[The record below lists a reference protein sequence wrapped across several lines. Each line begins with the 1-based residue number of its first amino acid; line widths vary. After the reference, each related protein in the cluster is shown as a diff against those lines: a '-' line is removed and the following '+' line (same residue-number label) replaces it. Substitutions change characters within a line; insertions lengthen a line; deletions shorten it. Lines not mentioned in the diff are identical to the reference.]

1 MTANAGPAT
10 EADEPQTIPGPA
22 VHFPRLN
29 SYKLSLPS
37 LRVTLPKSPLN
48 DRHFAEGAA

>member
-10 EADEPQTIPGPA
+10 EADEPHTIRGPA

-37 LRVTLPKSPLN
+37 LRVTLPKV
-48 DRHFAEGAA
+48 R